1 MFLLVNCFNPCVLLP
16 CAFYLSERL
25 PSGLVTPKMKRLKSI
40 ENAEQLENFSSAE
53 KLHACNYRY
62 AVSFLLWLSSSCVL
76 RLPEPETGIKQLLT
90 SVSFCSDGQGEL
102 TVPPLLENGEDD
114 GGKRSA
120 RVKVLT
126 PDLRSQIENMTH
138 PSQLPREERKRQYA
152 ALDRRMK
159 ETHTLRPGLLEKYQA
174 SHGSSQAKFELLRAF
189 MLDRDLSTITIESYY
204 IDQSKQT
211 DKDGWEE
218 LPLAQ
223 LRRIYTSPEEK
234 ALWEDIWPRNNSF
247 SDSSNQQTHFTCA
260 AQLRTNWKAPSAGHV
275 QHTA

>member
-1 MFLLVNCFNPCVLLP
+1 
-16 CAFYLSERL
+16 
-25 PSGLVTPKMKRLKSI
+25 MKRLKSI

-102 TVPPLLENGEDD
+102 TVPPLLENAEDD

-234 ALWEDIWPRNNSF
+234 AFLENEIVGR
-247 SDSSNQQTHFTCA
+247 HLA
-260 AQLRTNWKAPSAGHV
+260 A
-275 QHTA
+275 